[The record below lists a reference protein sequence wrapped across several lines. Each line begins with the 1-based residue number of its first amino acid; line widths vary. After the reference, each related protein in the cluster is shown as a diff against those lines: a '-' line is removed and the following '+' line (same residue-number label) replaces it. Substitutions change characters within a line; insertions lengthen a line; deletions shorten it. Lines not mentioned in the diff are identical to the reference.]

1 MQCKEM
7 LQIALQW
14 YLYFGTKP
22 LAMFSPEFPSES
34 ASESER
40 RQRAELLETVL
51 APLLEDFVYWF
62 GRSRELL
69 AATQLDFLAPAEQQ
83 NLIRRLEQAE
93 SEVKTARLLYQA
105 TGKQVAIDM
114 GPVSEWHRLLMECQA
129 VGMRY
134 RFGQRGNAYNEGIP
148 EGNVDDS
155 E

>member
-1 MQCKEM
+1 M
-7 LQIALQW
+7 LQSVLQW
-14 YLYFGTKP
+14 YLYFGTKSF
-22 LAMFSPEFPSES
+22 AMFSPEFPSES

-62 GRSRELL
+62 GRSRALL
-69 AATQLDFLAPAEQQ
+69 AATQLGFLAPAEQQ
-83 NLIRRLEQAE
+83 DLIRRLEQAE

-114 GPVSEWHRLLMECQA
+114 GPVREWHRLLMECQA

-134 RFGQRGNAYNEGIP
+134 RFGQRGNAYNKDS
-148 EGNVDDS
+148 DDV
-155 E
+155 EDAE